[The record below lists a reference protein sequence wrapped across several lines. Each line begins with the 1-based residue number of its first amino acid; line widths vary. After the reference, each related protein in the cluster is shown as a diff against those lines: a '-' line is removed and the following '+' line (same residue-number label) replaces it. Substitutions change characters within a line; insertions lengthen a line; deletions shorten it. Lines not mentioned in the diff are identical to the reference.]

1 MKYKKIALI
10 GMMGSGKTA
19 VAKELSEIIK
29 VKLFE
34 MDDIF
39 EKKYQIKI
47 KDFFKNFGEDKFREC
62 ENNILNEIIKNDSYI
77 ISTGGGIILNPN
89 NREILFKK
97 NIKTIYLKTN
107 PDIIFERIKKDKN
120 RPLLLVDNPKEEI
133 KKILAQ
139 REAFYNKAN
148 ITIQTDNKTIKE
160 IAEEINKNL

>member
-1 MKYKKIALI
+1 MK
-10 GMMGSGKTA
+10 KT
-19 VAKELSEIIK
+19 VAQLWEEI
-29 VKLFE
+29 FT
-34 MDDIF
+34 D
-39 EKKYQIKI
+39 Y
-47 KDFFKNFGEDKFREC
+47 
-62 ENNILNEIIKNDSYI
+62 NILNEIIKNDSYI

-133 KKILAQ
+133 KKLLAK